1 MATQAQIDANR
12 INAKKST
19 GPRTPEGKARSRANA
34 LRHGLCGTAILM
46 DCEQEDEF
54 NEIVDDLLE
63 EWQPATATEK
73 MVFYKMVEQ
82 YWLSRRATT
91 QLAESTGYLIDPD
104 GDEKDARNVSLMLRY
119 SQTAMRG
126 FFKAMNEL
134 IRLQKNRKQIQQN
147 QSEGPE
153 IGFVSQPE
161 FEPAAEPIQTT
172 APQPP
177 NPIWNAVAGTFLPLD
192 PEIPCEMAA

>member
-54 NEIVDDLLE
+54 NEMVDDLLE
-63 EWQPATATEK
+63 EWQPATTTEK

-119 SQTAMRG
+119 NQSAMRG

-134 IRLQKNRKQIQQN
+134 IKLQKNRKQIQQN
-147 QSEGPE
+147 QSHESE
-153 IGFVSQPE
+153 IGFVSQSGP
-161 FEPAAEPIQTT
+161 EPAAEPQQNP
-172 APQPP
+172 AALPP
-177 NPIWNAVAGTFLPLD
+177 TPVWNPVAGTF
-192 PEIPCEMAA
+192 IPCDPDIPREMAA